1 MCVWGGV
8 VHPPRELSVQ
18 SQDVLNRHKVKEA
31 AEFTGL
37 GIGGS
42 PCGLYQVLQFAW
54 MY

>member
-1 MCVWGGV
+1 MCEGRV

-18 SQDVLNRHKVKEA
+18 SQDFLNRYKVKKA

-42 PCGLYQVLQFAW
+42 PYGLYQVLQFAW
-54 MY
+54 VC